1 MYLQKVDLKTFIK
14 IKYMKNYII
23 LPIVA
28 LILAAMSAG
37 DERWSFS
44 YLIKAI
50 PAIVLILIAVL
61 MLIKEL
67 KNQKKIW

>member
-1 MYLQKVDLKTFIK
+1 
-14 IKYMKNYII
+14 MKNYIV

-37 DERWSFS
+37 DERWSFL

-50 PAIVLILIAVL
+50 PALVLIIIAAL

>member
-1 MYLQKVDLKTFIK
+1 
-14 IKYMKNYII
+14 MKNYII

-28 LILAAMSAG
+28 LFLAAMSAG

-50 PAIVLILIAVL
+50 PALVLVIIAVL

-67 KNQKKIW
+67 KNQKKTW

>member
-1 MYLQKVDLKTFIK
+1 
-14 IKYMKNYII
+14 MKNYIV
-23 LPIVA
+23 LPIIA
-28 LILAAMSAG
+28 LFLAAMSAG
-37 DERWSFS
+37 DELWSFS

-50 PAIVLILIAVL
+50 PALVLIIIAVL